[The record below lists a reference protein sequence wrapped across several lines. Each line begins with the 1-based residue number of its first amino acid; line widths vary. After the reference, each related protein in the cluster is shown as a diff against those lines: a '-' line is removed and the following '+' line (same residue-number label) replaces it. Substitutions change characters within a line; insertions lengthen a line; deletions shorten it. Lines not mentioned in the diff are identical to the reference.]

1 MKKATKI
8 ILSCAAAVIVTV
20 GAVGISN
27 AQRGIHEAGF
37 RMNHASF
44 GGHGRHGNR
53 AMMMSKIITKFDVD
67 GNGAISKAEM
77 DSVRK
82 SEIAKNDTNGDGKLD
97 LNEFQTLWADLMRD
111 MMVDHF
117 QKLDDDGDAVVTEAE
132 IARPMNLMMS
142 FLDRNDDGNLSK
154 DELRRTRHKRSH
166 HDDDDKDDD

>member
-8 ILSCAAAVIVTV
+8 ILSSAAAVIITV

-27 AQRGIHEAGF
+27 AQRGFQEAGYK
-37 RMNHASF
+37 MSHASF

-53 AMMMSKIITKFDVD
+53 RAMMSKIIAKFDVD
-67 GNGAISKAEM
+67 GDGTISKAEM
-77 DSVRK
+77 ISVRK
-82 SEIAKNDTNGDGKLD
+82 SEIAKNDANNDGKLD
-97 LNEFQTLWADLMRD
+97 LNEFQGLWVELMRD

-132 IARPMNLMMS
+132 IARPMNMMMS
-142 FLDRNDDGNLSK
+142 WLDRNDDGNLSK

-166 HDDDDKDDD
+166 DDDDKDD